1 MPELIDCHVHTA
13 RCGHASGEASEY
25 IEAARRRSIS
35 TLVFTEHLP
44 LPQRLDPMRRL
55 SLHPDDLAV
64 YAEEILALAA
74 ATVDVKVVLGIE
86 VDWLP
91 GDEEHMLAMLHSARA
106 LGVQVVMGSVHF
118 LGDWAFDDPAEIGR
132 WSDQDVDAVY
142 AEYFDR
148 WSQATASGI
157 FDVMAHPDLPKKFG
171 HRPSGD
177 TSAMYA
183 QAAAAAASSATAI
196 EISTAGLRKP
206 VGEMYPAPRLLEAF
220 FAAGVQVTV
229 GSDAHAPT
237 DVGRS
242 LEQAY
247 ALAASVGYT
256 SLVCP
261 DGEGQW
267 RKVDIWAP

>member
-13 RCGHASGEASEY
+13 RCGHARGEAREY

-44 LPQRLDPMRRL
+44 LPQRLDPKRRL

-64 YAEEILALAA
+64 YAEEILTLAA
-74 ATVDVKVVLGIE
+74 ATEDLKVVLGIE
-86 VDWLP
+86 ADWLL
-91 GDEEHMLAMLHSARA
+91 GEEEYTLTMLDRART

-118 LGDWAFDDPAEIGR
+118 LGDWAFDDPAELDR
-132 WSDQDVDAVY
+132 WNDRDVNAVY
-142 AEYFDR
+142 IDYFEL
-148 WSQATASGI
+148 WAQATASGI

-177 TSAMYA
+177 TSAMYG
-183 QAAAAAASSATAI
+183 QAAAAAALSATAI

-206 VGEMYPAPRLLEAF
+206 VGEMYPAPQLLEAF

-229 GSDAHAPT
+229 GSDAHAPA
-237 DVGRS
+237 DVGHS
-242 LEQAY
+242 LEKAY

-256 SLVCP
+256 AFVCP

-267 RKVDIWAP
+267 RKVVL